1 MNMNYLLIKH
11 QQNKKASN
19 MKKKTNIKKPVSK
32 TKVLSNGELSKNI
45 ITPVKKIDHSSFK
58 IGGVYFE
65 PELYPSANT
74 IKELNLSENEIND
87 FLFLL
92 ASRISIHKEIENLFD
107 YKNDLEQT
115 YIRTVEYFIEKR
127 KGSADMSFI
136 TASASVSIAKEE
148 AKKNLL
154 KLTDVKQIIIN

>member
-1 MNMNYLLIKH
+1 M
-11 QQNKKASN
+11 
-19 MKKKTNIKKPVSK
+19 
-32 TKVLSNGELSKNI
+32 
-45 ITPVKKIDHSSFK
+45 
-58 IGGVYFE
+58 
-65 PELYPSANT
+65 
-74 IKELNLSENEIND
+74 
-87 FLFLL
+87 FLL